1 MRSACIIAGVILFYT
16 AQALLCKKY
25 ADLYPGKKHLA
36 SPVLTLFCGLAVA
49 LTALALAGFR
59 LSPEPLTVRL
69 GLGNAAALVGYY
81 TFIILGAQT
90 GPYSVLTVFS
100 IAGGIVVPP
109 LSAWLFFGDR
119 PSLYKMLSIAVILLA
134 VWMVSYR
141 KQEDRTFSAL
151 FLPVCLLLALSNGAF
166 GSLLDAQQ
174 RLTGPAQRNAMVA
187 VSYAGLVAVS
197 LVLLLIRERKG
208 ALAAMKQTRASL
220 LVLLACAVTMTVA
233 ANLLVLAIR
242 YVNTT
247 VLYALEN
254 AGAML
259 LTVLASCLLFR
270 EKLSSLNI
278 AGCAV
283 MAAGM
288 VGVALL

>member
-1 MRSACIIAGVILFYT
+1 MRSALIIAGIILFFS

-25 ADLYPGKKHLA
+25 ADLYPGKPSLA
-36 SPVLTLFCGLAVA
+36 SPVMTVFCGLAVA
-49 LTALALAGFR
+49 LTALALDGFR
-59 LSPEPLTVRL
+59 PDPAPATVWL
-69 GLGNAAALVGYY
+69 GLANAAALVGYY
-81 TFIILGAQT
+81 TFLILGAQT

-100 IAGGIVVPP
+100 VAGGIVVPP
-109 LSAWLFFGDR
+109 FSAWIFFGDR
-119 PSLYKMLSIAVILLA
+119 PSLYKMLSIAVILAA

-141 KQEDRTFSAL
+141 KQENRTFSAL

-174 RLTGPAQRNAMVA
+174 RLTGAGQRNAMMA
-187 VSYAGLVAVS
+187 VSYFGMVAVS
-197 LVLLLIRERKG
+197 LIVLLARERKG
-208 ALAAMKQTRASL
+208 TFAAMKQTRASL
-220 LVLLACAVTMTVA
+220 VVLLCCAVAMAVA
-233 ANLLVLAIR
+233 ANLLVFAIR

-259 LTVLASCLLFR
+259 LTVLASCLLFK
-270 EKLSSLNI
+270 EKLTPLNI